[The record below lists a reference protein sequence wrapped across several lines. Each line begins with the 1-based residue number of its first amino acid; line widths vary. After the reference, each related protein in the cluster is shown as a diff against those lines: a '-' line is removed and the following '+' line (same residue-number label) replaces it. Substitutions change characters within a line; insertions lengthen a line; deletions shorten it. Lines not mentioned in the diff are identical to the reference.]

1 MKRGKLFWQLALVF
15 VVALVGYAVVF
26 GWIEHRRVV
35 KGPWVVTF
43 ANENES
49 PAIIVNQSALGIHDV
64 RVIFREATTPTNPVQ
79 AIEFSQARAVPFAV
93 PFGQCVF
100 QDTTFLPGTVT
111 FEMFGHQIQL
121 LPRVLTI
128 DGAERPWRSVE
139 GIELRGATNSKP
151 K

>member
-43 ANENES
+43 TNENES

-100 QDTTFLPGTVT
+100 QDTTVLPGTVKGT
-111 FEMFGHQIQL
+111 ARACE
-121 LPRVLTI
+121 
-128 DGAERPWRSVE
+128 
-139 GIELRGATNSKP
+139 NSIACTGLVGVVASRKMTRTS
-151 K
+151 